1 MFKPVNYFRRL
12 QSISLVLLVLCL
24 LVPSSATANSAYGEP
39 YRSIRQSGEQLL
51 ETVLQ
56 PRRLAQ
62 NKRSEL
68 RSRSEVVE
76 EVKRRYNARVLRISL
91 NRQQEIYDVRVL
103 MPNGKVKN
111 IKMSATR

>member
-12 QSISLVLLVLCL
+12 QSISLVLLAVCL
-24 LVPSSATANSAYGEP
+24 LVPGSATASSVYGEP
-39 YRSIRQSGEQLL
+39 YQSIRQSSEQLL
-51 ETVLQ
+51 ETVVQ